1 MLDDCF
7 FRDSSDPWIQG
18 LWGFEQ
24 HVNLTTSNWRN
35 MNFRNPPS
43 NKYWI
48 PYIYARPNYI
58 ILATPLGSKHVPLPL
73 EDFLVAVAITVL
85 SGIVLCCWLCPRRYC
100 CCCCCCQRCS
110 KKKQR
115 HQTQRHQ
122 IQWRTTTAECPVLI
136 ITDGGTDV
144 DGTLALCALKGL
156 MQQQQVPLA
165 GVVTSGGQLET
176 RARIARGWLRRLG
189 IADKMV
195 SVAPGSRS
203 KRAIRTTKEEEEE
216 VEEEEE
222 EEDSTCYIPKA
233 THLTVQ
239 EATLYGTNE
248 TAAGAKL
255 ILAMVRQHAEKL
267 EIIVMGKLTTL
278 HTCTS
283 AQGRHWF
290 TCLSKRY

>member
-1 MLDDCF
+1 MIFSRPAPSVVYPRYPTCIF
-7 FRDSSDPWIQG
+7 ITTVRCWMIAFRERIPADSRECVVRI
-18 LWGFEQ
+18 FRTRR
-24 HVNLTTSNWRN
+24 VNLTTSTWRN

-115 HQTQRHQ
+115 HRTQRHQ
-122 IQWRTTTAECPVLI
+122 IQWRTTTAECLVLI

-216 VEEEEE
+216 V
-222 EEDSTCYIPKA
+222 
-233 THLTVQ
+233 
-239 EATLYGTNE
+239 
-248 TAAGAKL
+248 
-255 ILAMVRQHAEKL
+255 
-267 EIIVMGKLTTL
+267 
-278 HTCTS
+278 
-283 AQGRHWF
+283 
-290 TCLSKRY
+290 

>member
-1 MLDDCF
+1 MCVERIDAT
-7 FRDSSDPWIQG
+7 
-18 LWGFEQ
+18 
-24 HVNLTTSNWRN
+24 TTS
-35 MNFRNPPS
+35 P
-43 NKYWI
+43 
-48 PYIYARPNYI
+48 
-58 ILATPLGSKHVPLPL
+58 
-73 EDFLVAVAITVL
+73 
-85 SGIVLCCWLCPRRYC
+85 
-100 CCCCCCQRCS
+100 
-110 KKKQR
+110 
-115 HQTQRHQ
+115 
-122 IQWRTTTAECPVLI
+122 
-136 ITDGGTDV
+136 
-144 DGTLALCALKGL
+144 
-156 MQQQQVPLA
+156 
-165 GVVTSGGQLET
+165 SGGCGDVGWPLET

-195 SVAPGSRS
+195 SVAPGSHS

>member
-1 MLDDCF
+1 
-7 FRDSSDPWIQG
+7 
-18 LWGFEQ
+18 
-24 HVNLTTSNWRN
+24 
-35 MNFRNPPS
+35 
-43 NKYWI
+43 
-48 PYIYARPNYI
+48 
-58 ILATPLGSKHVPLPL
+58 
-73 EDFLVAVAITVL
+73 
-85 SGIVLCCWLCPRRYC
+85 
-100 CCCCCCQRCS
+100 
-110 KKKQR
+110 
-115 HQTQRHQ
+115 
-122 IQWRTTTAECPVLI
+122 
-136 ITDGGTDV
+136 
-144 DGTLALCALKGL
+144 

>member
-1 MLDDCF
+1 MLLAVPSTILLLLLLLPALFQEETEAPDTEAPDTVKNNNGRMPCLNHY
-7 FRDSSDPWIQG
+7 RWWYRCRRYI
-18 LWGFEQ
+18 GFVCVERIDAT
-24 HVNLTTSNWRN
+24 TTS
-35 MNFRNPPS
+35 P
-43 NKYWI
+43 
-48 PYIYARPNYI
+48 
-58 ILATPLGSKHVPLPL
+58 
-73 EDFLVAVAITVL
+73 
-85 SGIVLCCWLCPRRYC
+85 
-100 CCCCCCQRCS
+100 
-110 KKKQR
+110 
-115 HQTQRHQ
+115 
-122 IQWRTTTAECPVLI
+122 
-136 ITDGGTDV
+136 
-144 DGTLALCALKGL
+144 
-156 MQQQQVPLA
+156 
-165 GVVTSGGQLET
+165 SGGCGDVGWPLET

>member
-7 FRDSSDPWIQG
+7 FRDSSSLNPGIVRI
-18 LWGFEQ
+18 FEQ

-122 IQWRTTTAECPVLI
+122 IQWRTTTAKCLVLI

-144 DGTLALCALKGL
+144 DGTLALCALKGFD
-156 MQQQQVPLA
+156 A
-165 GVVTSGGQLET
+165 TTTSPSGRRGDVGWPVRNQSN
-176 RARIARGWLRRLG
+176 IARGWLRRLG

-283 AQGRHWF
+283 ARGRHWF

>member
-1 MLDDCF
+1 
-7 FRDSSDPWIQG
+7 
-18 LWGFEQ
+18 
-24 HVNLTTSNWRN
+24 
-35 MNFRNPPS
+35 
-43 NKYWI
+43 
-48 PYIYARPNYI
+48 
-58 ILATPLGSKHVPLPL
+58 
-73 EDFLVAVAITVL
+73 
-85 SGIVLCCWLCPRRYC
+85 
-100 CCCCCCQRCS
+100 
-110 KKKQR
+110 
-115 HQTQRHQ
+115 
-122 IQWRTTTAECPVLI
+122 
-136 ITDGGTDV
+136 
-144 DGTLALCALKGL
+144 

-222 EEDSTCYIPKA
+222 DSTCYIPKA

-278 HTCTS
+278 AHMHFGSRATLVYMPVKKVLKCYTYKVNAEPMRPNNVSCRISMLTFSKQTS
-283 AQGRHWF
+283 RPPM
-290 TCLSKRY
+290 LSLRRCKIPSNLFESISF